1 MQKGNTNW
9 NLYRVFVAA
18 YEHKNYHNA
27 AKFIGT
33 TPSAV
38 GQNMRQLG
46 NQLGVT
52 LFTSHPKGAEPTKD
66 ADSIYPKIKSAVEA
80 IVSAENDVSKSIN
93 QNKTIV
99 RMALANASV
108 ELLVKNYVKEF
119 RAEHPDIKLEISK
132 LDDMDLV
139 QQKQQDFVIAAK
151 HCIDPNFK
159 IVNLYKGTPSFIATK
174 EFLKKHGLSS
184 TISTEQLFKL
194 PVVMRKGAGSFAN
207 LDKQLG
213 IQKMP
218 RTSVSVASSDMVY
231 FMTQGS
237 EYIGFFSKEVL
248 KLVDEA
254 NNGNFVVLN
263 IGNTNFQ
270 TLQYVF
276 GYSENLTESA
286 RIFIEGFSKFCKNK
300 LGQN

>member
-207 LDKQLG
+207 LDKQFDADDVSPDML
-213 IQKMP
+213 
-218 RTSVSVASSDMVY
+218 SVASSDMVY
-231 FMTQGS
+231 YMTQNS
-237 EYIGFFSKEVL
+237 LEVGFFCKEVL
-248 KLVDEA
+248 ALMDGA
-254 NNGNFVVLN
+254 GSGDLVVLN
-263 IGNTNFQ
+263 ICDANFK
-270 TLQYVF
+270 TLQYVC
-276 GYSENLTESA
+276 GYSGSLTKPA
-286 RIFIEGFSKFCKNK
+286 RKFVDGFAKFCKNRLQQK
-300 LGQN
+300 